1 MFTAAAVAVD
11 AMATRA
17 AAMTVSAEA
26 DATVRASADATVRAS
41 ADADVIKIN

>member
-11 AMATRA
+11 AMATRV
-17 AAMTVSAEA
+17 AAMTVNAEA
-26 DATVRASADATVRAS
+26 VATVRAS